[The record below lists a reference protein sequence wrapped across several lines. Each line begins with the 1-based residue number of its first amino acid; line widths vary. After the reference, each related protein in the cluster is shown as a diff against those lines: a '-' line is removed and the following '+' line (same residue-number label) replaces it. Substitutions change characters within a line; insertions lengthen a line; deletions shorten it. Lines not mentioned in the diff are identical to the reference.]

1 MNSLPI
7 PVSKLEFKNKVNI
20 RFNNVLDGFNDF
32 KNFTLDGN
40 LVENSELSLINF
52 ICDVFKENNNECYVD
67 FYINKIDTS
76 EKDNLIN
83 LIDQEHKSLLQQI
96 IDMNHDDIYYKI
108 TDIRLIPFFT
118 KLNTK
123 ELFFVTFYF
132 TKKPITI
139 WGNYN
144 FRFPCFFNN
153 SNIFDCFYNMA
164 KNYNLIQIQQ
174 SNF

>member
-7 PVSKLEFKNKVNI
+7 PVSNLEFKNNVSI
-20 RFNNVLDGFNDF
+20 QFNSILDGFNEF

-52 ICDVFKENNNECYVD
+52 ICDVFKQNNNECYVD
-67 FYINKIDTS
+67 FYINKIDKS
-76 EKDNLIN
+76 EKDNLLN
-83 LIDQEHKSLLQQI
+83 LIDKEHKSLLQQI
-96 IDMNHDDIYYKI
+96 IDMNHDDVYYKI

-118 KLNTK
+118 KLNTR

-144 FRFPCFFNN
+144 FKFPCFFNN
-153 SNIFDCFYNMA
+153 SHMFNYFYNIA
-164 KNYNLIQIQQ
+164 KHSNLIKIQQ
-174 SNF
+174 Y

>member
-7 PVSKLEFKNKVNI
+7 PVSNLEFKNNVSI
-20 RFNNVLDGFNDF
+20 QFNNILDGFNEF

-52 ICDVFKENNNECYVD
+52 ICDVFKQNNNECYVD
-67 FYINKIDTS
+67 FDIYKIDKT
-76 EKDNLIN
+76 EKDNHLN
-83 LIDQEHKSLLQQI
+83 LIDKEHKSLLQQI
-96 IDMNHDDIYYKI
+96 IDMNHDDVYYKI

-123 ELFFVTFYF
+123 ELLFVTFYF

-144 FRFPCFFNN
+144 FKFPCFFNN
-153 SNIFDCFYNMA
+153 SHMFNYFYNIA
-164 KNYNLIQIQQ
+164 KHSNLIKIQQ
-174 SNF
+174 F